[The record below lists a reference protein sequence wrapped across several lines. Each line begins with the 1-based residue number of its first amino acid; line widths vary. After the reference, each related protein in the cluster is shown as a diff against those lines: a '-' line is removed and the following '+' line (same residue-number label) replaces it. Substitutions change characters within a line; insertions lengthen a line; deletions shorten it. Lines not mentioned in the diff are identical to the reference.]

1 LSKSQLYAMA
11 GTIWGLVGLFLI
23 YRGMGLYELAVQTQ
37 QATQQGIII
46 SLIAGLIIG
55 GAKGKFVLS
64 KTAKRNKLRI
74 EKLEGPLKFHH
85 VYAKSFYLF
94 IGAMMLLGFL
104 LRQGNEYLG
113 GYLVVAAIYC
123 GIGTALLVSSLTYW
137 KSEPVLEE
145 SS

>member
-1 LSKSQLYAMA
+1 LTKSQLYTLA
-11 GTIWGLVGLFLI
+11 GSIWGLVGLFLI

-74 EKLEGPLKFHH
+74 DQLESPLKCHQ

-94 IGAMMLLGFL
+94 IGAMILLGFL

-123 GIGTALLVSSLTYW
+123 GIGTALIVSSWTYW
-137 KSEPVLEE
+137 KSEPVE

>member
-1 LSKSQLYAMA
+1 MNKSQLYTLA
-11 GTIWGLVGLFLI
+11 GSIWALVGLFLI

-46 SLIAGLIIG
+46 SLVAGLIIG

-74 EKLEGPLKFHH
+74 EQLESPLKFYH

-94 IGAMMLLGFL
+94 IGLMILLGFL
-104 LRQGNEYLG
+104 LRLGNEYLG
-113 GYLVVAAIYC
+113 GYVVVAAIYC
-123 GIGTALLVSSLTYW
+123 GIGTALIVSSWTYW
-137 KSEPVLEE
+137 KSEPVPEE

>member
-1 LSKSQLYAMA
+1 MSKSQLYTLA
-11 GTIWGLVGLFLI
+11 GSIWGVVGLFLI
-23 YRGMGLYELAVQTQ
+23 YRGVGLYELAVQTQ

-46 SLIAGLIIG
+46 SVIAGLIIG

-64 KTAKRNKLRI
+64 KTARRNKLRI
-74 EKLEGPLKFHH
+74 EKIESPLKFHH

-94 IGAMMLLGFL
+94 IGLMIGLGFL
-104 LRQGNEYLG
+104 LRWGNEYLG
-113 GYLVVAAIYC
+113 GYVVVAAIYC
-123 GIGTALLVSSLTYW
+123 GIGTALIVSSWTYW